1 MAHGRA
7 GLVFDRTRGESLT
20 GTMRLKRSTRICSTI
35 WCFPTPQ
42 MFGAGRTEQQPGRLR
57 SPKTTMAPF
66 RLNNRW
72 VEIGKTR
79 LDGFSFRH

>member
-1 MAHGRA
+1 
-7 GLVFDRTRGESLT
+7 
-20 GTMRLKRSTRICSTI
+20 
-35 WCFPTPQ
+35 

-66 RLNNRW
+66 RLNNRG

-79 LDGFSFRH
+79 LDDFSFRH